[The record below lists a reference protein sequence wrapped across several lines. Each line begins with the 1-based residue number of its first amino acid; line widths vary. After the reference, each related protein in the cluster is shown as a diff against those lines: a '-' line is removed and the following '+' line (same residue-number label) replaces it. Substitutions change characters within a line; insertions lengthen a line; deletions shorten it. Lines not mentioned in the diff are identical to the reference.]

1 MSEAKH
7 FKCDNMD
14 VEQFVEIPKK
24 PLPIVIIGAGG
35 IVKDAHL
42 PAYDLANFKVIGIYD
57 KIRTKA
63 EALKEEFDHVEKAYA
78 SLSELIEDGKEYNAV
93 YDLAL
98 PANRHIEILEQLPD
112 GSPVLIQKPMG
123 ESLEEA
129 KQILEICKRKKL
141 ISAVNFQMRYA
152 PYIIAAR
159 EMVDKGVL
167 GEVYDMEIML
177 CAYTPWPLWD
187 FLFQLP
193 RVEILYHSIHY
204 LDVIRSFLGN
214 PQKIY
219 ASTRKHPKMTE
230 LAATRTTMI
239 LDYDAHIQARVIANH
254 GHEFG
259 LQHQRSYLKIEGTK
273 GAIKIR
279 IGLTLDYPKGLPSKF
294 EYMLLGKGQK
304 KWEEIK
310 IKGKWFPDAFIGT
323 MAVLQRHVLDKNVP
337 LPHSTEDAYNTMK
350 LVEAAYI
357 SSEQGGVYMST
368 IQ

>member
-1 MSEAKH
+1 MNLKQQ
-7 FKCDNMD
+7 
-14 VEQFVEIPKK
+14 VELPSN

-42 PAYDLANFKVIGIYD
+42 PAYNQANFKVKGIYD
-57 KIRTKA
+57 KIKRKA
-63 EALKEEFDHVEKAYA
+63 EALKEEFGHVEKVYD
-78 SLSELIEDGKEYNAV
+78 SLSELIADGKKYNAV

-98 PANRHIEILEQLPD
+98 PASLHCEILEQLPD

-123 ESLEEA
+123 ENLEEA
-129 KQILEICKRKKL
+129 ERILEICKRKRL

-159 EMVDKGVL
+159 EMVDKGLL
-167 GEVYDMEIML
+167 GEVYDIEIML
-177 CAYTPWPLWD
+177 CAYTPWPLWE

-204 LDVIRSFLGN
+204 LDLIRSFLGD

-219 ASTRKHPKMTE
+219 ASTRKHPKMTD
-230 LAATRTTMI
+230 LASTRTTMI

-279 IGLTLDYPKGLPSKF
+279 IGLSLDYPKGLPSKF

-304 KWEEIK
+304 KWKEIK
-310 IKGKWFPDAFIGT
+310 IKGRWFPDAFVGT

-337 LPHSTEDAYNTMK
+337 LPHNTEDAYNTMK
-350 LVEAAYI
+350 LVEAAYV
-357 SSEQGGVYMST
+357 SSEKGGVDIST